1 MKNIFRRTIQNNR
14 GSLTV
19 DYIFAFILVM
29 GFCLVIM
36 AFSTTLVTVEV
47 VQYAAYAGARRFFA
61 GNMDVNAQQQIGM
74 ATISGIL
81 KSPAAAALVNNSW
94 FSVGGG
100 QIYVNPGDVTTNP
113 SFSQINPDAQHDT
126 FEGVVIPFTANILNF
141 QIPGFGQ
148 TVKTNQ
154 SGSNTGFTVNINS
167 FLGREPTFQECRD
180 FWDQRWQ
187 QIQKLSSGASATGVM
202 GASSAS
208 AVEVIDNG
216 C

>member
-1 MKNIFRRTIQNNR
+1 MKNIFARKIQNNR

-19 DYIFAFILVM
+19 DYMFAFILVM

-47 VQYAAYAGARRFFA
+47 VQYAAYEGARRFFA
-61 GNMDVNAQQQIGM
+61 GNMDANTQQNLGM
-74 ATISGIL
+74 TTMSGIL
-81 KSPAAAALVNNSW
+81 KNKAVAALVNNGW
-94 FSVGGG
+94 FTVGGG
-100 QIYVNPGDVTTNP
+100 QIYANPGDATTNP
-113 SFSQINPDAQHDT
+113 AFSQLSPDPNHDT

-141 QIPGFGQ
+141 SIPGFGQ

-154 SGSNTGFTVNINS
+154 SGSNTGFTVNIDS
-167 FLGREPTFQECRD
+167 FLGREPTFQECKD

-187 QIQKLSSGASATGVM
+187 QIQKLSSSYQGA
-202 GASSAS
+202 GAAAGG